1 MYKNNKFLDCLLIR
15 KEDSNKG
22 TYGKTI
28 IIGGSINYPGSIVI
42 ASSAA
47 LKCGVGYVCL
57 GVTKSVYNRVACV
70 NPEVIYEVF
79 EDDNFYDEKVL
90 TKCLKYSSI
99 LFGNGIVDSKKEEA
113 LDFLLSNYK
122 GKLII
127 DAGGLDALKNIGL
140 NKLKESSAKIV
151 LTPHLKE
158 FERLLNIASNASPMF
173 LIGSIGATMLG
184 DIKLGFILLIG
195 NYLAPMIVGILTI
208 KQSKNLSN
216 MKEVPANTSNINFGT
231 ALKSA
236 LDNGVNTTLQVRSFV
251 VLFSI
256 IISIIKNNAYI
267 SIIFSNIENFL
278 NLPQY
283 SLYGIFL
290 GSVEFTN
297 GCKLIT
303 TLPLTIPFKLSI
315 ISFICS
321 FSGFSVIAQISSFVS
336 KYNVSLAKYSF
347 YKLIQGII
355 SFFITFVI
363 SSVFTLKYTAYTST
377 FIPDNYN
384 ITIIIYLF
392 ILLSLICTLIIAI
405 SKKLHR
411 S

>member
-1 MYKNNKFLDCLLIR
+1 MYKNNKFLDYLLIR

-158 FERLLNIASNASPMF
+158 FERLFEVNVTNKHAIDLKDKCYSLAKEYNIVID
-173 LIGSIGATMLG
+173 LKDHESIIT
-184 DIKLGFILLIG
+184 D
-195 NYLAPMIVGILTI
+195 
-208 KQSKNLSN
+208 
-216 MKEVPANTSNINFGT
+216 
-231 ALKSA
+231 
-236 LDNGVNTTLQVRSFV
+236 GVNSYL
-251 VLFSI
+251 I
-256 IISIIKNNAYI
+256 NNGNAGLAKAGSGDMLAGMI
-267 SIIFSNIENFL
+267 GKF
-278 NLPQY
+278 Y
-283 SLYGIFL
+283 SLYGLFF
-290 GSVEFTN
+290 V
-297 GCKLIT
+297 GC
-303 TLPLTIPFKLSI
+303 
-315 ISFICS
+315 C
-321 FSGFSVIAQISSFVS
+321 
-336 KYNVSLAKYSF
+336 F
-347 YKLIQGII
+347 YE
-355 SFFITFVI
+355 SFF
-363 SSVFTLKYTAYTST
+363 
-377 FIPDNYN
+377 NE
-384 ITIIIYLF
+384 
-392 ILLSLICTLIIAI
+392 
-405 SKKLHR
+405 
-411 S
+411 